1 MTISDVARRLVVEL
15 IGSDLQ
21 VRIDLPDRSHMGPQ
35 DATTSVRLNS
45 DDAVRYL
52 LRSPGELG
60 FARAYVSGELDIIGD
75 IFEFLS
81 MNRSVAGLRISPMA
95 LARILPLAGF
105 DAIYKQPPIP
115 PEEVRFGSV
124 LTSHTRHRDEK
135 AISHHY
141 DVSNDFY
148 QLVLG
153 PSWTYSCAV
162 FEDPTDTLETAQANK
177 YELICRKL
185 GLQPGM
191 RLLDVGCGWGGMVM
205 HAAENFGV
213 EAVGVTISEQQ
224 SALARQRVREAGLED
239 RVEVRRQDYRDL
251 AGEKGFDA
259 ISSIGMFEHVGE
271 RQLRDYF
278 SILHALLPDGGRLL
292 NHQIG
297 RVPPIGPK
305 HRFRKNTARVD
316 PNGFVHRYVFPDG
329 ELHEI
334 GDLIGDMQRIGFEVR
349 HMESLREHYALTLRR
364 WVRNL
369 EHHWD
374 EAVALSGE
382 GRARVW
388 RLYMAASAVMFE
400 SADLQVH
407 QVLATR
413 TPRLEGR
420 SGFGLRPWWERT
432 PLGARTTID
441 LREQAGQPD
450 QRVET
455 S

>member
-15 IGSDLQ
+15 IGSELR
-21 VRIDLPDRSHMGPQ
+21 VRIDLPDRTHMGPGGLRPPRCVCTPTTPC
-35 DATTSVRLNS
+35 ATCSDHQGSWASPVR
-45 DDAVRYL
+45 
-52 LRSPGELG
+52 
-60 FARAYVSGELDIIGD
+60 YVSGELDIVGD
-75 IFEFLS
+75 IFDFLA
-81 MNRSVAGLRISPMA
+81 MNQSVAGLRISPMA

-105 DAIYKQPPIP
+105 DAFYKQPAIP

-148 QLVLG
+148 RLVLG

-162 FEDPTDTLETAQANK
+162 FEDPADTLETAQANK

-191 RLLDVGCGWGGMVM
+191 RLLDVGCGWGGMVL

-239 RVEVRRQDYRDL
+239 RVEIRRQDYRDL
-251 AGEKGFDA
+251 VDEKGFDA

-278 SILHALLPDGGRLL
+278 SILHGLLPDGGRLL

-305 HRFRKNTARVD
+305 RRFRKNTVRVD

-349 HMESLREHYALTLRR
+349 HMESLREHYALTLRQVGAQSR
-364 WVRNL
+364 TRLGRGGGAVGRGQGQGLEALHGGFGGHVRL
-369 EHHWD
+369 GRSPGP
-374 EAVALSGE
+374 SGPGHQDPKTRRD
-382 GRARVW
+382 GRA
-388 RLYMAASAVMFE
+388 SAFAPSG
-400 SADLQVH
+400 SARRSH
-407 QVLATR
+407 TR
-413 TPRLEGR
+413 R
-420 SGFGLRPWWERT
+420 
-432 PLGARTTID
+432 
-441 LREQAGQPD
+441 QPSS
-450 QRVET
+450 T
-455 S
+455 